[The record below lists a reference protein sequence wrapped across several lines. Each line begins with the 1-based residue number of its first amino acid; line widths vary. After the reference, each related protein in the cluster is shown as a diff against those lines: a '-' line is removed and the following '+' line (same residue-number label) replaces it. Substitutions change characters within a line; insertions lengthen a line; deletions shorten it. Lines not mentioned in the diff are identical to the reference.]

1 MLHTMIFFF
10 YPTLNGDVLITNIFP
25 KLSGEANLFFL
36 IFPLVSVP
44 VVSGSK
50 PTNTEKSAVIWGG
63 GALLM
68 PTNFLLFGGALG
80 IPIKLLSNVL
90 CPREKGKKIPMLSAF
105 PIGPPGLQV
114 CAPTIKLLPLGPNN
128 YLLSF
133 CIVILLLLIKNIFQL
148 NSIQTISS

>member
-1 MLHTMIFFF
+1 MVFFFF
-10 YPTLNGDVLITNIFP
+10 YPTLNGDILSITNIFP
-25 KLSGEANLFFL
+25 KFSGQTNLFFL
-36 IFPLVSVP
+36 TIPLVSVP

-63 GALLM
+63 VLLM

-80 IPIKLLSNVL
+80 IPIKLLPNVL
-90 CPREKGKKIPMLSAF
+90 CPREKEKKIAMLSAF

-148 NSIQTISS
+148 NSIQTTSS